1 MCLLLH
7 YFILFHSYGRQNQQ
21 GIHRGLVKPS
31 TCFAIQILAWKQD
44 FSSKVLV
51 QIFQSL
57 FKILL
62 LQTLSQYII
71 MFSLHSQ
78 SWNPSLNYLM
88 ISQKNLRCLVHS
100 FYSWFVFISY
110 FCKWLRGKMIYIY
123 THIHIHTHIYVP
135 ILYFLHSHYSRA
147 RITGVTAPARNR
159 KLPFSYCRWNQLLF
173 PLHTFYSIPFI
184 NTLRCKLQITF
195 LSVAPFSSL
204 SFIWKILRAYS
215 HNCSHVQDIY

>member
-7 YFILFHSYGRQNQQ
+7 YFILFHSYGRQNQL

-123 THIHIHTHIYVP
+123 THIHIHTHT
-135 ILYFLHSHYSRA
+135 HTHYLA
-147 RITGVTAPARNR
+147 ERN
-159 KLPFSYCRWNQLLF
+159 KYNQ
-173 PLHTFYSIPFI
+173 P
-184 NTLRCKLQITF
+184 
-195 LSVAPFSSL
+195 SL
-204 SFIWKILRAYS
+204 SAGWKTTVISY
-215 HNCSHVQDIY
+215 NCITESWSLDDNIQNTVTNREKMDTFKKKGKQSA